1 MVSPRSTSDPQ
12 DDMAMAIAIDNRQ
25 ATGPT
30 AARMLV
36 GAQLRRLRRLAGI
49 SREAAGEAIR
59 ASDSKISR
67 LELGRTGFKQRDVAD
82 LLTLYGVTHEADRQ
96 AVLELARQASAPG
109 WWHRYDD
116 VVPAWYEPY
125 IGLEQ
130 ASSVIRVYEVQ
141 FIPDLLQIPDYTR
154 AVVRLREPEGG
165 SELIERRVGLWRGRQ
180 EILQRPR
187 PPHLW
192 VVIDETA
199 LRRPIGGRAAMRTQ
213 IRHLVEMAELPHVTV
228 QVLPFSIGGHAA
240 TNGPITYLRFPEAEL
255 LDMVFLLQ
263 LSSAV
268 YLEKTIHTERYRDV
282 LDRLV
287 IQAEQARESAPIL
300 RRILDEL

>member
-1 MVSPRSTSDPQ
+1 MVSLRSARDSH
-12 DDMAMAIAIDNRQ
+12 DDMAVDGGQ

-82 LLTLYGVTHEADRQ
+82 LLTLYGVTDEGERQ
-96 AVLELARQASAPG
+96 ALLALAKQASAPG

-116 VVPAWYEPY
+116 AVPAWYEPY

-130 ASSVIRVYEVQ
+130 AASVIRVYEVQ
-141 FIPDLLQIPDYTR
+141 FIPDLLQTPDYTR
-154 AVVRLREPEGG
+154 AVVRLREPDGD

-180 EILQRPR
+180 EILLRPR

-199 LRRPIGGRAAMRTQ
+199 LRRPIGGRTAMRAQ
-213 IRHLVEMAELPHVTV
+213 IRHLIELAELPHVTV

-255 LDMVFLLQ
+255 LDVVFLLQ
-263 LSSAV
+263 LNSAV
-268 YLEKTIHTERYRDV
+268 YLDKPAHTERYRDV
-282 LDRLV
+282 LDQLV
-287 IQAEQARESAPIL
+287 VQADQARDTAPML
-300 RRILDEL
+300 RRILDDL

>member
-1 MVSPRSTSDPQ
+1 MSLRSTSDPQ
-12 DDMAMAIAIDNRQ
+12 DDTALDSRQ
-25 ATGPT
+25 EGGPT

-36 GAQLRRLRRLAGI
+36 GAELRRLRRLAGI
-49 SREAAGEAIR
+49 SREAACEAIR

-82 LLTLYGVTHEADRQ
+82 LLSLYGVTDEAERQ
-96 AVLELARQASAPG
+96 ALLELARQASAPG

-116 VVPAWYEPY
+116 AVPAWYEPY

-130 ASSVIRVYEVQ
+130 AASVIRVYEVQ
-141 FIPDLLQIPDYTR
+141 FIPDLLQTPDYTR
-154 AVVRLREPEGG
+154 AFVRLREPEASG
-165 SELIERRVGLWRGRQ
+165 ERIERRVDLWRGRQ
-180 EILQRPR
+180 EIFHRPR

-199 LRRPIGGRAAMRTQ
+199 LRRPVGGRAVMRAQ
-213 IRHLVEMAELPHVTV
+213 IRQLIETAALPHVTV

-240 TNGPITYLRFPEAEL
+240 TTGPITYLRFSEAEL
-255 LDMVFLLQ
+255 LDVVFLLQ

-268 YLEKTIHTERYRDV
+268 YLDKSAHTECYRDV

-287 IQAEQARESAPIL
+287 IQAEQATETAPLL

>member
-1 MVSPRSTSDPQ
+1 MASLRSTSDPQ
-12 DDMAMAIAIDNRQ
+12 DDIAIDDRK

-36 GAQLRRLRRLAGI
+36 GAQLRRLRQLAGI
-49 SREAAGEAIR
+49 SRDAAGEAIR

-82 LLTLYGVTHEADRQ
+82 LLTLYGVIDEGERQ
-96 AVLELARQASAPG
+96 AVLELARQASVPG

-116 VVPAWYEPY
+116 VVPGWYEPY

-130 ASSVIRVYEVQ
+130 AASVIRVYEVQ

-154 AVVRLREPEGG
+154 AVVRLREPEAN
-165 SELIERRVGLWRGRQ
+165 SELIEQRVGLWRGRQ

-199 LRRPIGGRAAMRTQ
+199 LRRPIGGRAAMRAQ
-213 IRHLVEMAELPHVTV
+213 ILHLMEMAELPRVTV

-255 LDMVFLLQ
+255 LDVVFLLQ

-268 YLEKTIHTERYRDV
+268 YLDKPAHTEQYRDV
-282 LDRLV
+282 LNKLV
-287 IQAEQARESAPIL
+287 IQAEQARETLPIL
-300 RRILDEL
+300 RQVLAEL

>member
-1 MVSPRSTSDPQ
+1 MASLRSTSDPQ
-12 DDMAMAIAIDNRQ
+12 DDIALDSRQ
-25 ATGPT
+25 EAGPT

-36 GAQLRRLRRLAGI
+36 GAQLRRLRQLAGV
-49 SREAAGEAIR
+49 SREAACEAIR

-82 LLTLYGVTHEADRQ
+82 LLSLYGVTDAAERQ
-96 AVLELARQASAPG
+96 ALLELARQASAPG

-116 VVPAWYEPY
+116 AVPAWYEPY

-130 ASSVIRVYEVQ
+130 AASVIRVYEVQ
-141 FIPDLLQIPDYTR
+141 FIPDLLQTPDYTR
-154 AVVRLREPEGG
+154 AFIRLREPEAN
-165 SELIERRVGLWRGRQ
+165 SEQIEQRVGLWRGRQ
-180 EILQRPR
+180 EILCRPR

-199 LRRPIGGRAAMRTQ
+199 LRRPVGGRAVMRAQ
-213 IRHLVEMAELPHVTV
+213 IRQLIETAALPYVTV

-255 LDMVFLLQ
+255 LDVVFLLQ

-268 YLEKTIHTERYRDV
+268 YLDKPAHTERYRGV
-282 LDRLV
+282 LNQLV
-287 IQAEQARESAPIL
+287 IQAEQATETAPIL

>member
-1 MVSPRSTSDPQ
+1 MASLRSTSDPQ
-12 DDMAMAIAIDNRQ
+12 DDIALDNRQ
-25 ATGPT
+25 EAGPT

-36 GAQLRRLRRLAGI
+36 GAQLRRLRQLAGI

-82 LLTLYGVTHEADRQ
+82 LLSLYGMTDDAERQ
-96 AVLELARQASAPG
+96 ALLALARQASAPG

-130 ASSVIRVYEVQ
+130 AASVIRVYEVQ
-141 FIPDLLQIPDYTR
+141 FVPDLLQTPDYTR
-154 AVVRLREPEGG
+154 AFVRLREPEAN
-165 SELIERRVGLWRGRQ
+165 SEQIEQRVGLWRGRQ
-180 EILQRPR
+180 EILGRPR

-199 LRRPIGGRAAMRTQ
+199 LRRPVGGRAVMRAQ
-213 IRHLVEMAELPHVTV
+213 IRHLIETATLPYVTV

-255 LDMVFLLQ
+255 LDVVFLLQ

-268 YLEKTIHTERYRDV
+268 YLDKPAHTERYRDV
-282 LDRLV
+282 LNQLV
-287 IQAEQARESAPIL
+287 IQAEQATETARIL

>member
-1 MVSPRSTSDPQ
+1 MVSLRSTSDPPG
-12 DDMAMAIAIDNRQ
+12 AMALDGRQ
-25 ATGPT
+25 EAGPT
-30 AARMLV
+30 AARMRV
-36 GAQLRRLRRLAGI
+36 GAELRRLRQLAGI

-82 LLTLYGVTHEADRQ
+82 LLSLYGVTGEAEQRPL
-96 AVLELARQASAPG
+96 LELARQASVPG

-130 ASSVIRVYEVQ
+130 AASVIRVYEVQ
-141 FIPDLLQIPDYTR
+141 FIPDLLQTPDYTR
-154 AVVRLREPEGG
+154 AFVRLREPEAN
-165 SELIERRVGLWRGRQ
+165 SEQIEQRIGLWRGRQ
-180 EILQRPR
+180 EILRRPR

-199 LRRPIGGRAAMRTQ
+199 LRRPVGGRAVMRAQLRQLIET
-213 IRHLVEMAELPHVTV
+213 AALPYVTV

-240 TNGPITYLRFPEAEL
+240 TNGPITYLRFAEAEL
-255 LDMVFLLQ
+255 LDVVFLLQ

-268 YLEKTIHTERYRDV
+268 YLDKPAHTERYRNV
-282 LDRLV
+282 LNQLV
-287 IQAEQARESAPIL
+287 VQAEQATETAPIL

>member
-1 MVSPRSTSDPQ
+1 MVSLRSTSDPQ
-12 DDMAMAIAIDNRQ
+12 DDLAVDNRQ

-49 SREAAGEAIR
+49 SREAAGTAIR

-82 LLTLYGVTHEADRQ
+82 LLTLYGVTDQADRQ
-96 AVLELARQASAPG
+96 ALLELARQASAPG

-116 VVPAWYEPY
+116 VVPGWYEPY

-130 ASSVIRVYEVQ
+130 AASVIRVYEVQ
-141 FIPDLLQIPDYTR
+141 FIPDLLQTPDYTR
-154 AVVRLREPEGG
+154 AVVRLREPEGN
-165 SELIERRVGLWRGRQ
+165 SELIERRVGLWHGRQ

-199 LRRPIGGRAAMRTQ
+199 LRRPIGGRAAMRAQ
-213 IRHLVEMAELPHVTV
+213 LRHLIELAELPHVTV

-240 TNGPITYLRFPEAEL
+240 TNGPVTYLRFQEAEL
-255 LDMVFLLQ
+255 LDVVFLLQ

-268 YLEKTIHTERYRDV
+268 YLDKPVHTERYRDV

-287 IQAEQARESAPIL
+287 VQAEQALETAPIL